1 MENAAL
7 RRNSL
12 PELPCAA
19 ESIDTFLSQPTD
31 AVIRCV
37 AQHRGPF
44 LALGAGGKMGLHL
57 CAMLR
62 AALRSQERSDPV
74 MAVSRFTSL
83 RDREDFHAF
92 GIETI
97 AGDLHD
103 EAFLQALP
111 DAPSIFFLAGV
122 KFGTASSPELLRR
135 MNVEMPRKVARRF
148 AASRIVAFSTGCIYP
163 FVAPASGGATEATPL
178 APVGDYAASCAGR
191 EHAFLETTGCH
202 ASLVRLNYSVEFRY
216 GLLLDIALK
225 VAQDEPVD
233 IGMGYCNVIWQS
245 DAIAH
250 AIQCLDL
257 TTSPARPIN
266 ITGPDVLSVRAL
278 AETFG
283 LLLERPVRF
292 HGEPAATAWLN
303 DASLS
308 HRLFGRPTVSTE
320 QMINWVASWVRC
332 GHATWG
338 KPTGFENRDGKF

>member
-1 MENAAL
+1 MEHATS
-7 RRNSL
+7 RRN
-12 PELPCAA
+12 PPPALPCAA
-19 ESIDTFLSQPTD
+19 ESIDAFLSQPTD
-31 AVIRCV
+31 AVIRCL
-37 AQHRGPF
+37 ASHPGPL

-62 AALRSQERSDPV
+62 AALRSLGRVDPV
-74 MAVSRFTSL
+74 IAVSRFTSL

-103 EAFLQALP
+103 DAFLRTLP
-111 DAPSIFFLAGV
+111 DAPSVFFLAGV
-122 KFGTASSPELLRR
+122 KFGTASSPEMLRR
-135 MNVEMPRKVARRF
+135 MNVEVPRKVARRF
-148 AASRIVAFSTGCIYP
+148 ATSRIVAFSTGCVYP
-163 FVAPASGGATEATPL
+163 FVTPASGGATEATPL

-191 EHAFLETTGCH
+191 ERAFLETTGCH
-202 ASLVRLNYSVEFRY
+202 ATLVRLNYSVEFRY

-225 VAQDEPVD
+225 VARGEPVD

-266 ITGPDVLSVRAL
+266 ITGPEILSVRAL
-278 AETFG
+278 AESFG
-283 LLLERPVRF
+283 QLLDRPVRF
-292 HGEPAATAWLN
+292 QGEPAPTAWLN

-308 HRLFGRPTVSTE
+308 HRLFGPPAVSTE
-320 QMINWVASWVRC
+320 QMIHWVAGWVRD
-332 GHATWG
+332 GQATWG
-338 KPTGFENRDGKF
+338 KPTGFENREGRF